1 MFTLCFLLIF
11 FLLTMVNLSKTPSSL
26 HFSVAYWVFGCLI
39 RRFRRGKDLALCRI
53 WDTIAPLC
61 GKVDEWL
68 KSHAWKACIRA
79 SVSRVRIPSFPPVE
93 FCIVYS
99 AGCLVYP
106 YQSSLHFLCLNKVQ
120 AAFIAC
126 RGLHIFLDNLI

>member
-1 MFTLCFLLIF
+1 MQTSKNATKFNNLELLFYVFQCLPFVFYWYF
-11 FLLTMVNLSKTPSSL
+11 FYLQWVNLSKTPSSL
-26 HFSVAYWVFGCLI
+26 HFSVAYWLFGCLI

-79 SVSRVRIPSFPPVE
+79 SVSRVRIPSFPPVK
-93 FCIVYS
+93 FCIV
-99 AGCLVYP
+99 
-106 YQSSLHFLCLNKVQ
+106 Q
-120 AAFIAC
+120 AAWFIHIKAAC
-126 RGLHIFLDNLI
+126 TFCV